1 MLISLFK
8 MILAHLIGDFVLQPK
23 SWVAR
28 RKTNVLYLG
37 YHLAVHTVL
46 LLLFFI
52 HDLSGQWENILFLI
66 ASHLAIDSLKIGIES
81 RWTINPILLFTADQL
96 LHFASI
102 FAVYFYT
109 DQPYFFEFISNFPV
123 EKFLIFVI
131 ALVLAI
137 FVVPI
142 IIRVFFSK
150 WNNEAEF
157 NIKRKESLFDAGT
170 LIGILERLF
179 IIGFIGIDLYEG
191 IGFLLAAKSIFRFGD
206 LSNAK
211 DTKFTEYVLIG
222 TLLSFGFGTLI
233 GLSLKNIL
241 LYL

>member
-8 MILAHLIGDFVLQPK
+8 MILAHLLGDFVLQPK
-23 SWVAR
+23 SWVEK
-28 RKTNVLYLG
+28 RKTSILYLA
-37 YHLAVHTVL
+37 YHLAVHTGL

-52 HDLSGQWENILFLI
+52 NDLPAQWENILFLI
-66 ASHLAIDSLKIGIES
+66 AAHLAIDSLKIGVES
-81 RWTINPILLFTADQL
+81 RWKINPILIFTADQV
-96 LHFASI
+96 LHFISI
-102 FAVYFYT
+102 FAVYFYAE
-109 DQPYFFEFISNFPV
+109 QSNFFAFISNFPI
-123 EKFLIFVI
+123 EQFLIIVI
-131 ALVLAI
+131 AIVLAV
-137 FVVPI
+137 FVAPI
-142 IIRVFFSK
+142 VIRVFFSK

-179 IIGFIGIDLYEG
+179 IIGFILIDLYEG

-241 LYL
+241 LYF